1 VEIKTRADTS
11 DISALQRAADFV
23 QAFILGFDIGDA
35 IALLRLDDLYVES
48 FEVRAGPFEYIV
60 DQLRW
65 GIVCSGFTSYL
76 DMSGT
81 FQYSQQKAETGLDSP
96 WVLNKGTCM
105 AVKRTEQETEN
116 RVESPD
122 L

>member
-48 FEVRAGPFEYIV
+48 FEVRAGPFDFDF
-60 DQLRW
+60 DQLCCEVVW
-65 GIVCSGFTSYL
+65 SGYYFH
-76 DMSGT
+76 
-81 FQYSQQKAETGLDSP
+81 
-96 WVLNKGTCM
+96 
-105 AVKRTEQETEN
+105 
-116 RVESPD
+116 
-122 L
+122 